1 MVIFFDFDSACPCSE
16 AGCNPVQAENMSDA
30 LKQDLQDFL
39 VFCTKRQW
47 AQQHEPIAPIT
58 AHKYVDHLR

>member
-1 MVIFFDFDSACPCSE
+1 
-16 AGCNPVQAENMSDA
+16 MSDA